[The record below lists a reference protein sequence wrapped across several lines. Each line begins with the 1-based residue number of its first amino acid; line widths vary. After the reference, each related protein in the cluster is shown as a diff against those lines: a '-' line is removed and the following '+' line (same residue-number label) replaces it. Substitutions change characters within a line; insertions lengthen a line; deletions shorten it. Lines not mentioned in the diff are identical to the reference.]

1 MHLRPPSID
10 RGVTSFIWAV
20 VFFLYLWFGMRA
32 IGVSH
37 GTSFVLAAV
46 AGVLIFVFVRVLGE
60 DDPGSAQAAE
70 TRRRIP

>member
-20 VFFLYLWFGMRA
+20 VFFLYLWLGMRA

-46 AGVLIFVFVRVLGE
+46 AGDRKSVV
-60 DDPGSAQAAE
+60 
-70 TRRRIP
+70 